1 MKVKDLKLLL
11 ETFDNDL
18 EIYRQE
24 RLPSAPHHKLYIQCS
39 FIKDDIKM
47 QQNGGVIYLAIGDII
62 VDGEKG
68 YCQADDSEIK
78 YIKNQQ
84 Q

>member
-11 ETFDNDL
+11 ETFDNNL

-24 RLPSAPHHKLYIQCS
+24 SVPSAPHHKLYIQCS
-39 FIKDDIKM
+39 FIEDNIKI
-47 QQNGGVIYLAIGDII
+47 QQNGGVVYLAIGDTI